1 MTARARAASVEGRGG
16 GEVRRSD
23 IAVGSDTVLYE
34 AATYETVAVE
44 LVRALRGRRSCAELS
59 RRMGYRSNIV
69 HRWES
74 RHSWPTAARFL
85 QAHRRLRPD
94 APCWLEQFFH
104 ARPAWA
110 RRHDLTSARVVA
122 LFLQNLRGKTPV
134 LRVAEL
140 VHHNRSSVSRWLSGA
155 AQPNLPEFLRL
166 VDVLS
171 RRMPDLVAALEDP
184 SRLPSL
190 QKRWEQLQLARRAG
204 YELPWSHAV
213 LRALELEGAPHGF
226 AAQRAWIARHLGIG
240 TREVEEALAVL
251 EGAAQVV
258 KTSRGYRLREVT
270 AIDTGRDPER
280 ARALKAAWIQT
291 ALARLQSSSGGRF
304 GYSVFAVSRADF
316 AQLHDLHL
324 QYVRAMQN
332 VIARST
338 PTECVGLYCSQLLDL
353 GEGAADP

>member
-1 MTARARAASVEGRGG
+1 MTGRARAAAAEGRGG
-16 GEVRRSD
+16 GAVRGSETGVNND
-23 IAVGSDTVLYE
+23 AAV
-34 AATYETVAVE
+34 YETVAVE
-44 LVRALRGRRSCAELS
+44 LVRALRGRRSCADVS

-85 QAHRRLRPD
+85 QAHRRLHPD
-94 APCWLEQFFH
+94 APCWLQQFFH
-104 ARPAWA
+104 ALPAWA
-110 RRHDLTSARVVA
+110 RHHDPTSAPIVA

-140 VHHNRSSVSRWLSGA
+140 MHQHRSSVSRWLSGA

-213 LRALELEGAPHGF
+213 LRALELEGAPHGL

-251 EGAAQVV
+251 EGAAQIV

-280 ARALKAAWIQT
+280 ARALKAAWLQT

-304 GYSVFAVSRADF
+304 GYSIFAVSRADL

-332 VIARST
+332 VIARSA
-338 PTECVGLYCSQLLDL
+338 PAECVGLYCSQLLDL
-353 GEGAADP
+353 GEGAVNR